1 MGESLITDE
10 MRAQIGVD
18 LSPVRHEITR
28 TSVRMFARAVG
39 HVDPVYYDVE
49 AAQRAGYRDLPCPPG
64 YLGTVAFDPR
74 DSRDP
79 REAVARLKTTLA
91 RGLNGGTEFEY
102 FDTPC
107 AGDVLISTSRL
118 TEVEGKQGSLGPM
131 IVTRN
136 ETTYRYEDGRTVAVF
151 RGTGIQY

>member
-1 MGESLITDE
+1 MSESLLTDE
-10 MRAQIGVD
+10 IRAQVGVD
-18 LSPVRHEITR
+18 LPPVRHEVTR

-39 HVDPVYYDVE
+39 HSDPIFYDLD
-49 AAQRAGYRDLPCPPG
+49 AARAAGYRDLPCPPG

-74 DSRDP
+74 DPRDP
-79 REAVARLKTTLA
+79 REAVARLKTTLT

-118 TEVEGKQGSLGPM
+118 TDVQEKGGSLGPM
-131 IVTRN
+131 LVSKN
-136 ETTYRYEDGRTVAVF
+136 ETTYRYEDGRVVAVF